1 MSLLFVAMFFPFPR
15 ESSPLENE
23 AFAREWIM
31 AEEYSIIH
39 EHAQFFDEIL
49 DCIPAALYLQPTE
62 EDDHRWKKY
71 YKVDDVTLG
80 IIP

>member
-1 MSLLFVAMFFPFPR
+1 
-15 ESSPLENE
+15 
-23 AFAREWIM
+23 M